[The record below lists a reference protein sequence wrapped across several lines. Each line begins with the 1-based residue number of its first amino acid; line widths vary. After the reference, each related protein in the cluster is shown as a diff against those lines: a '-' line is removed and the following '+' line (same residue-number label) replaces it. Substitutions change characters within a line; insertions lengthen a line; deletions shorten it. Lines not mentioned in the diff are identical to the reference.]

1 MVRMFFRG
9 GAHVD
14 IPEGVA
20 VAATD
25 YPSKPGQGDIAL
37 ALVVVTATGKTLAV
51 FRMKETAGYVVEL
64 VDVTG

>member
-25 YPSKPGQGDIAL
+25 YPSKPGQGDVAMAL
-37 ALVVVTATGKTLAV
+37 AVVTSTGKTLAV
-51 FRMKETAGYVVEL
+51 FRMKETAGYSIEA
-64 VDVTG
+64 